1 MNSRAILQAVV
12 WMVCMGGIA
21 GVAPAQSYPTK
32 SIRFVVPFPPGGG
45 ADTIARIV
53 GQSVSDRLGEQIVV
67 DNRAGAGGNIAA
79 EIASKAN
86 PDGYTLLQGNVAH
99 TISASLYRKLNYDFI
114 KDFAAVTEL
123 ASTPFLLL
131 ANPSVPGGSVRE
143 LIALAKAKPDQ
154 LNYGSSGTGGP
165 SHLAAELL
173 KSMAGIEVRHVPYKG
188 ASPAANDLIAGRIQ
202 MMFFTIAAGLPHVK
216 AGRLKA
222 LAIASAKRT
231 PLAPEIPT
239 VAESGVPGY
248 EAGTWYGVLVP
259 AGTSGQVVVKLHE
272 AFAAALNVPHVRKR
286 LTGLGFE
293 VVGSTPQQFAGYI
306 ESEIKKW
313 ARVVKASGAVAE

>member
-1 MNSRAILQAVV
+1 MSSRCICRAVV
-12 WMVCMGGIA
+12 WMVCMGWM
-21 GVAPAQSYPTK
+21 VAVASAQGYPNK
-32 SIRFVVPFPPGGG
+32 SIRFIVPFPPGGG
-45 ADTIARIV
+45 ADTMARIV

-79 EIASKAN
+79 EIAAKAS
-86 PDGYTLLQGNVAH
+86 PDGYTILQGNVAH
-99 TISASLYRKLNYDFI
+99 AISASLYRKLNYHLV
-114 KDFAAVTEL
+114 KDFAPVTEL
-123 ASTPFLLL
+123 ASIPFMLLVS
-131 ANPSVPGGSVRE
+131 PSVPASSVKE
-143 LIALAKAKPDQ
+143 LMALAKAKPDQ

-165 SHLAAELL
+165 SHLAAELF

-188 ASPAANDLIAGRIQ
+188 AAPASNDLIAGRIQ

-222 LAIASAKRT
+222 LAIASARRT
-231 PLAPEIPT
+231 PHAPGMPT

-259 AGTSGQVVVKLHE
+259 AGTPEPIVVKLHDT
-272 AFAAALNVPHVRKR
+272 FTAALNAPDVKKR
-286 LTGLGFE
+286 LTGLGYE
-293 VVGSTPQQFAGYI
+293 LVGSTPRQFAAYI